1 MGYEELEREI
11 GKLQKIIKTTE
22 GNMRI
27 IKKENEVMSQEVE
40 ELRGRCEESNFGN
53 EALY

>member
-22 GNMRI
+22 GNMKI
-27 IKKENEVMSQEVE
+27 IKKENEVMSEEV
-40 ELRGRCEESNFGN
+40 N
-53 EALY
+53 